1 MNKRIRSFVEIVA
14 GSFSIK
20 EPVYEFGALQ
30 VPGQEG
36 IADLRSLF
44 LSKEFVGCDMRE
56 GRGVDKIL
64 NLHNIDLPSE
74 SVGTLVCME
83 TLEHVEYPRIA
94 LREIYRILVPNGIAV
109 ISSPM
114 DFPIHEH
121 PSDYWRFTPEAFKS
135 LLKDFPSSFV
145 GYAGN
150 PDFPS
155 TVVGIGFKGLSPDL
169 TMFEVL
175 YKHWSKQKS
184 FKDIMKMI
192 APPVLV
198 QMAKRMIFG
207 TSRL

>member
-1 MNKRIRSFVEIVA
+1 
-14 GSFSIK
+14 
-20 EPVYEFGALQ
+20 
-30 VPGQEG
+30 
-36 IADLRSLF
+36 
-44 LSKEFVGCDMRE
+44 
-56 GRGVDKIL
+56 
-64 NLHNIDLPSE
+64 
-74 SVGTLVCME
+74 
-83 TLEHVEYPRIA
+83 